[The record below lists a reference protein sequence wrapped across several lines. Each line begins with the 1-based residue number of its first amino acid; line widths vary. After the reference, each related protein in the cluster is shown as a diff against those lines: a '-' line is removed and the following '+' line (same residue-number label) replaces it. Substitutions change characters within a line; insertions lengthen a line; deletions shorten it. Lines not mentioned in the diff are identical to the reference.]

1 MASIDI
7 KLDVLPE
14 GAPLDKCRGGGLHTI
29 NRAFGIGGG
38 ITEIHYFHPQH
49 TMRPYFGCALCGKI
63 VRSYSGVYKHGLKF
77 CKKITAKGTA
87 SIGSTQQC
95 NENMTTQETSTMD
108 NDEVKMVENIK
119 AEIKKM
125 EGHEAEVNKAEV
137 KKAEGNRVEDI
148 KAEIKKVERN
158 EAVEGNKAEVITAEG
173 NRVEDIKADIK
184 KAEIK
189 KAEIKKAEVT
199 TAEITTAEIT
209 TAEITTAEVKT
220 TEGNKA
226 AEDNMA
232 VEGNK
237 AEVKTAERNRV
248 DDVKAE
254 IKKAEVTTPE
264 VKMAEGNEVDGNK
277 ATEDNSVKGNE
288 AVEVNTT
295 EDQNAEENK
304 KKPRIKRKKP
314 TTPVARQPS
323 KRDRKPIIKL
333 DI

>member
-137 KKAEGNRVEDI
+137 KTAEGNRVEDI

-158 EAVEGNKAEVITAEG
+158 E
-173 NRVEDIKADIK
+173 
-184 KAEIK
+184 
-189 KAEIKKAEVT
+189 
-199 TAEITTAEIT
+199 
-209 TAEITTAEVKT
+209 
-220 TEGNKA
+220 
-226 AEDNMA
+226 A

-288 AVEVNTT
+288 AAEVNTT

-314 TTPVARQPS
+314 TTPVPRQPS
-323 KRDRKPIIKL
+323 KRDRRPIIKL

>member
-137 KKAEGNRVEDI
+137 K
-148 KAEIKKVERN
+148 
-158 EAVEGNKAEVITAEG
+158 TAEG
-173 NRVEDIKADIK
+173 NRVEDI
-184 KAEIK
+184 

-199 TAEITTAEIT
+199 TAEITTAKIT
-209 TAEITTAEVKT
+209 TAEITTAEVKM
-220 TEGNKA
+220 TEGNEADGNKA

-288 AVEVNTT
+288 AAEVNTT

-314 TTPVARQPS
+314 TTPAARQPS
-323 KRDRKPIIKL
+323 KRDRRPIIKL

>member
-158 EAVEGNKAEVITAEG
+158 EAVEGNKAEVKTAEG
-173 NRVEDIKADIK
+173 NRVEDI

-199 TAEITTAEIT
+199 TAEITTAKIT

-288 AVEVNTT
+288 AAEVNTT

-314 TTPVARQPS
+314 TTPVPRQPS
-323 KRDRKPIIKL
+323 KRDRRPIIKL